1 MALDP
6 QVQGLLDMFAGMQT
20 PDFADQTVEENRAL
34 LMAFID
40 LEGEAQDVAEVRD
53 LTAPGPDGNE
63 IPLRVYRPSA
73 AQDLPVLLYFHG
85 GGFVLGDLEVTDKPC
100 RQLANV
106 ANAVVVSVDYR
117 LAPEH
122 KAPAAAE
129 DAYAA
134 TTWVA
139 ANPAA
144 VGGDTSRLGVSGDS
158 AGGNLSAVVT
168 LMTRD
173 RGGPRIAVQLLL
185 YPAVD
190 AVGEYPSTTEN
201 GEGYLLTARSM
212 EWFFGHYL
220 AKPAD
225 AENVYVSPMLAED
238 LAGLPPAV
246 VVTAGYDPL
255 RDQGDAYAAR
265 LSAAGVPV
273 LHLPNPTMIHGFM
286 WMAGVVEHA
295 NGVYDSIG
303 AFAREHL
310 AATG

>member
-20 PDFADQTVEENRAL
+20 PDFADQSVEENRAL
-34 LMAFID
+34 LMSFID

-53 LTAPGPDGNE
+53 LIAPGPDGNE
-63 IPLRVYRPSA
+63 IPLRVYRPSTA
-73 AQDLPVLLYFHG
+73 EDLPVLLYFHG

-129 DAYAA
+129 DCYAA
-134 TTWVA
+134 TAWVA
-139 ANPAA
+139 ANSAA

-158 AGGNLSAVVT
+158 AGGNLSAVLT

-173 RGGPRIAVQLLL
+173 RGGPRIAVQLLI
-185 YPAVD
+185 YPALD
-190 AVGEYPSTTEN
+190 AVGEYPSLVEN

-212 EWFFGHYL
+212 DWFFQHYL
-220 AKPAD
+220 DKPAD
-225 AENVYVSPMLAED
+225 AQSVYVSPMLADD
-238 LAGLPPAV
+238 LTGLPPAA

-286 WMAGVVEHA
+286 WMSGVVSHTAGVYEQL
-295 NGVYDSIG
+295 G

-310 AATG
+310 